1 MTHKNIH
8 TVYNS
13 GREMWENKKE
23 GSGTPLSSHH
33 TKNNALDKAESI
45 ARQAEVE
52 HFIHGKD
59 GKIQERNS
67 YGNDPFPPRG

>member
-1 MTHKNIH
+1 MTSKGIH

-13 GREMWENKKE
+13 DRGKWENKTAGNPK
-23 GSGTPLSSHH
+23 PLSSHQ
-33 TKNNALDKAESI
+33 TKANALDRGENIAEKAK
-45 ARQAEVE
+45 AE

-67 YGNDPFPPRG
+67 YSNDQFPPRG

>member
-1 MTHKNIH
+1 MAKNIH

-13 GREMWENKKE
+13 DRGMWENKKE
-23 GSGTPLSSHH
+23 GSDKLLSSHH
-33 TKNNALDKAESI
+33 TKDNALDRAENIAEKAK
-45 ARQAEVE
+45 VE

>member
-1 MTHKNIH
+1 MAKNIH

-13 GREMWENKKE
+13 DKQRWENKTE
-23 GSGTPLSSHH
+23 GNSSPISWHH
-33 TKNNALDKAESI
+33 TKANAEDRGEKMAEGKN
-45 ARQAEVE
+45 VE

>member
-1 MTHKNIH
+1 MQKSIH

-13 GREMWENKKE
+13 DNHRWENKAE
-23 GSGTPLSSHH
+23 GSPKPLSSHH
-33 TKNNALDKAESI
+33 TKDNALDRGRDIAEDKL
-45 ARQAEVE
+45 VE
-52 HFIHGKD
+52 HLIHGRD

>member
-1 MTHKNIH
+1 MAKNIH

-13 GREMWENKKE
+13 DRERWENKRE
-23 GSGTPLSSHH
+23 GSATPLSSHH
-33 TKNNALDKAESI
+33 TKDNALDAGERVAKDRS
-45 ARQAEVE
+45 VE

-59 GKIQERNS
+59 GKIQQRNS

>member
-1 MTHKNIH
+1 MAKNIH

-13 GREMWENKKE
+13 DRERWENKRE
-23 GSGTPLSSHH
+23 GSGTPLSTHR
-33 TKNNALDKAESI
+33 TKENALDKGEHIAEQ
-45 ARQAEVE
+45 RHVE
-52 HFIHGKD
+52 HFIHGKN

>member
-1 MTHKNIH
+1 MTTKGIH

-13 GREMWENKKE
+13 DRGRWENKAA
-23 GSGTPLSSHH
+23 GNSSPLSTHH
-33 TKNNALDKAESI
+33 TKANATDRGENIAEKAK
-45 ARQAEVE
+45 AE

-67 YGNDPFPPRG
+67 YGNDPVPPRG

>member
-1 MTHKNIH
+1 MAKNIH

-13 GREMWENKKE
+13 DHERWENKRE
-23 GSGTPLSSHH
+23 GSDTPLSTHH
-33 TKNNALDKAESI
+33 TKETALDKGEHLAEQ
-45 ARQAEVE
+45 RHVE
-52 HFIHGKD
+52 HFIHGKN

>member
-1 MTHKNIH
+1 MAKNIH

-13 GREMWENKKE
+13 GRERWENKRE
-23 GSGTPLSSHH
+23 GSDTPLSSHH
-33 TKNNALDKAESI
+33 TKNNALDAGERVAKDKN
-45 ARQAEVE
+45 VE